1 MVLGSVHSVGIIFCF
16 LRSPHTMAF
25 RVGGALESVQEQY
38 FLSNLCF
45 SMVTLDLQAQVRR
58 CFERPELRQL
68 TSLPVSPPAVF
79 QLKLSRDRRWTVCSA
94 FQVLK
99 EAKVLVWVY
108 MVQSLLQLALF
119 VYLMYAVSPRH
130 PWVKP

>member
-1 MVLGSVHSVGIIFCF
+1 MCIMVLGSVHFVGIIFGF

-68 TSLPVSPPAVF
+68 TSLPVSPPP
-79 QLKLSRDRRWTVCSA
+79 SCVCAS
-94 FQVLK
+94 
-99 EAKVLVWVY
+99 
-108 MVQSLLQLALF
+108 
-119 VYLMYAVSPRH
+119 
-130 PWVKP
+130 